1 MPSPIREISEILK
14 NNRSF
19 LVASHVNP
27 DGDAIGATAALGFL
41 LRALGKDVVLYNPS
55 GLPERYAWLALP
67 GPLSTRLPEVLP
79 DWTVTLDCGAP
90 ERLGPELSARLDP
103 ERTVNID
110 HHLGNPDFGAVNWVD
125 PAEPAVGAM
134 VAKLARE
141 LGAPLTGG
149 LAEAVYLAVVTDTGH
164 FTYGN
169 TTPEVLELTAELLRG
184 GLDLEGV
191 NARVNNQWSPRRL
204 ELWRRVLG
212 SLELR
217 HDGRMALA
225 VVTRDDLDGTGTTSE
240 DCEEFVNFL
249 RRLRGARVCVLVRQE
264 GPERWKL
271 SLRSQGADDVRAVA
285 AGFGGGGHRN
295 AAGAMI
301 EAPLGTVLT
310 RLTEAVG
317 RMPGLKDRQ

>member
-204 ELWRRVLG
+204 ELWAAWSCATTAAWPWPWSPETTWTEPGPRPRTARSSSIFSAACAAPG
-212 SLELR
+212 SVCWCAR
-217 HDGRMALA
+217 KGR
-225 VVTRDDLDGTGTTSE
+225 S
-240 DCEEFVNFL
+240 
-249 RRLRGARVCVLVRQE
+249 
-264 GPERWKL
+264 
-271 SLRSQGADDVRAVA
+271 
-285 AGFGGGGHRN
+285 AGS
-295 AAGAMI
+295 
-301 EAPLGTVLT
+301 
-310 RLTEAVG
+310 
-317 RMPGLKDRQ
+317 

>member
-14 NNRSF
+14 NSRSF

-27 DGDAIGATAALGFL
+27 DGDAIGAMAALGFL
-41 LRALGKDVVLYNPS
+41 LRSLDKDVVLYNPS
-55 GLPERYAWLALP
+55 GLPERYAWIALP
-67 GPLSTRLPEVLP
+67 GPIATRLPDAMP
-79 DWTVTLDCGAP
+79 DWTVTLDCGAA
-90 ERLGPELSARLDP
+90 ERLGSELHARLIRG
-103 ERTVNID
+103 RTVNID
-110 HHLGNPDFGAVNWVD
+110 HHLGNPGFGAVNWVD

-141 LGAPLTGG
+141 LGLPLTGD

-184 GLDLEGV
+184 GLDLESL
-191 NARVNNQWSPRRL
+191 NARINNQWSPRRL

-217 HDGRMALA
+217 RGGRLALA
-225 VVTRDDLDGTGTTSE
+225 VVTREDMDSTGTSSE

-264 GPERWKL
+264 GADRWKM
-271 SLRSQGADDVRAVA
+271 SLRSQGEDDVRAVA
-285 AGFGGGGHRN
+285 ALFGGGGHRN
-295 AAGAMI
+295 AAGALT
-301 EAPLGTVLT
+301 EAPLDAVLV
-310 RLTEAVG
+310 RLDEAVG
-317 RMPGLKDRQ
+317 RMPGMGGAA